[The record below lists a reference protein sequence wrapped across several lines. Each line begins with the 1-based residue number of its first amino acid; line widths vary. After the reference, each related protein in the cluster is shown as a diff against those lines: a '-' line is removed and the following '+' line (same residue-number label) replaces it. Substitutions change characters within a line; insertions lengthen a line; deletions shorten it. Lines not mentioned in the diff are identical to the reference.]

1 MSSIYNLSVPFDRE
15 LIEAQLALE
24 LIPSTELPK
33 FALEALEAGFDSP
46 AVVRLAVL
54 DKPTYFEVRDVLVEA
69 CKELGLRQLT
79 KSEAALRIARRRA
92 QQVLSSSEDPLAC
105 VREFYWLWIRAGYP
119 RELTAVGNLDDEL
132 LIRNGPKDQ
141 DCELVRSR
149 LSELL
154 R

>member
-1 MSSIYNLSVPFDRE
+1 LNVPFDRE
-15 LIEAQLALE
+15 LVEAQLALE
-24 LIPSTELPK
+24 LIPSTEMPA

-69 CKELGLRQLT
+69 CKELGLRHLT
-79 KSEAALRIARRRA
+79 KSEAALRIAKRRA
-92 QQVLSSSEDPLAC
+92 QEVLSSSEDPLAC

-119 RELTAVGNLDDEL
+119 RELTVVGSLDDEL
-132 LIRNGPKDQ
+132 YIRNSSKDQ
-141 DCELVRSR
+141 DREFVRSR
-149 LSELL
+149 LRELL